1 MMHYKL
7 SYISYI
13 CSPFSTN
20 VNVSKNGCARH
31 RDLPSFRGQGKCT
44 SSLEARL
51 VVVSQKFQ
59 FAPNERRK
67 IEAYYAYWSRWF
79 LRLPPLSQAGRL
91 AWDLLG
97 LLLILCRTKKSSACE
112 QTPTRCSKISNK
124 KRAKQKS
131 KHTTD
136 CNENIKWFASPTSYM
151 SQNQDGVQSDTIY
164 IYLSIYLSI
173 YHIYI
178 YVWYT
183 IYIYI
188 PNRSADIGTMPLQ
201 HRGSWLLA
209 SCKDWLRQM
218 APSDKCD
225 QNWSSVFG
233 KMMHRWK
240 HVSRAWSLRSL
251 FGKHSRKHSRHRSA
265 LCTHCGKVMAWM
277 LPLLPPQFSHE
288 NSRLFFANLLCQWI
302 Q

>member
-1 MMHYKL
+1 MSMSAKTVVPDIETCRPSVAKESARVLSRRVWLSCHKSFSLHRTSDVKLKHIMHIEADDFFDFLLWVKQVDWHGIYWASCWFCAELRKA
-7 SYISYI
+7 
-13 CSPFSTN
+13 
-20 VNVSKNGCARH
+20 VHVSKHPHGAARSATKNGQSRRVNTPQIATKTSNDLH
-31 RDLPSFRGQGKCT
+31 R
-44 SSLEARL
+44 RL
-51 VVVSQKFQ
+51 HTWVKTRMVFSQI
-59 FAPNERRK
+59 R
-67 IEAYYAYWSRWF
+67 YTY
-79 LRLPPLSQAGRL
+79 
-91 AWDLLG
+91 
-97 LLLILCRTKKSSACE
+97 
-112 QTPTRCSKISNK
+112 
-124 KRAKQKS
+124 
-131 KHTTD
+131 
-136 CNENIKWFASPTSYM
+136 
-151 SQNQDGVQSDTIY
+151 
-164 IYLSIYLSI
+164 IYLSI

-178 YVWYT
+178 CMIYN

-251 FGKHSRKHSRHRSA
+251 FGKHSPKHSRHRSA